1 MTAPLVLAIDQG
13 TSATKCLLVDQSG
26 AVVGR
31 ASAPLDEHHPQP
43 GWVEQDGTEVWRSVC
58 AAVRACMQG
67 HAASS
72 VVAVGLATQRESL
85 LLWDAHGGAALSP
98 VISWQDQRGGGLCEA
113 LRTQAAAELV
123 RARSGL
129 PLDPMFS
136 ATKARWLLDRY
147 DPDRTLSRQGRVRL
161 GTIDSW
167 LLHCLSGEHLIE
179 AGNASRTQLLNLRTL
194 DWDGDL
200 LDLFAVPRA
209 CLPRV
214 VASTGPFPA
223 VRGLP
228 GLRDGTPL
236 LAVLGDSHAALF
248 GHGVRAPG
256 PLKATYG
263 TGCSVMGLCDGPDL
277 VAGGLC
283 LTVAWVRETPTYAPT
298 YAVEGNIR
306 SAGSAL
312 RWMAAILGIDTPA
325 LVALGLAADSH
336 GVVLVPGFGGLGAP
350 WWERDAIGL
359 LANLTLGS
367 SRAGLARAALE
378 SLVLQVDDLVE
389 AVATHVGPVRTI
401 FADGGACRSD
411 GLMQMQADQL
421 GRVVLR
427 APDAELSA
435 LGAADLAGLAGDI
448 WTEDQLAAR
457 PRPRDRFV
465 GRRQQ
470 EQPRLAARRHWHA
483 ALARAGVSHGREA
496 S

>member
-1 MTAPLVLAIDQG
+1 MTAPLILAIDQG
-13 TSATKCLLVDQSG
+13 TSATKCLLVDRTG
-26 AVVGR
+26 AIVAR
-31 ASAPLDEHHPQP
+31 ASAPLDELHPQP
-43 GWVEQDGTEVWRSVC
+43 GWVEQDGPGVWRSVC
-58 AAVRACMQG
+58 AAVHACMHG
-67 HAASS
+67 HAAAS

-85 LLWDAHGGAALSP
+85 LLWDTRSGAALSP
-98 VISWQDQRGGGLCEA
+98 VISWQDQRGGALCDA
-113 LRTQAAAELV
+113 LRTEPRADLV

-136 ATKARWLLDRY
+136 ATKARWLLDRH
-147 DPDRTLSRQGRVRL
+147 DPDRVLSRQGRLRL

-194 DWDGDL
+194 DWDDDL

-248 GHGVRAPG
+248 GHGIRTPG

-263 TGCSVMGLCDGPDL
+263 TGCSVMGLCDGPDR

-283 LTVAWVRETPTYAPT
+283 LTIAWVRESPT

-312 RWMAAILGIDTPA
+312 RWMAGVLGIDMPA
-325 LVALGLAADSH
+325 LLALGLAADSH

-350 WWERDAIGL
+350 WWKRDAVGL

-367 SRAGLARAALE
+367 SRAALARAALE

-389 AVATHVGPVRTI
+389 SVAAHVGTVATI

-435 LGAADLAGLAGDI
+435 LGAADLAGLAAGL

-470 EQPRLAARRHWHA
+470 EQSRLAARRRWHA
-483 ALARAGVSHGREA
+483 ALARAGVSHGRDA
-496 S
+496 P